1 MAFKQVNKTNKKKK
15 RRSLWPG
22 YRKGDGIIAVFMLIA
37 LLILLA
43 SFIIWGVSFFIE
55 EHFIVHEMMNAL
67 AAAGVSVC
75 FGIGFIGMV
84 FGTKNWFGKMV
95 SVVIAFIMIGVG
107 YSFAE
112 TSALL
117 YKDKVAYESKDFEEM
132 VAVPIGVEYEPPDY
146 GLPKLMKLEFEE
158 LTIDVYNLEIYR
170 REYEAN
176 WKGKQLEIVYLPN
189 SHFAVSVKEYVE

>member
-1 MAFKQVNKTNKKKK
+1 MAIKQMNKKKKK

-22 YRKGDGIIAVFMLIA
+22 YQKGDGIIAVFMLIA
-37 LLILLA
+37 MLILLP
-43 SFIIWGVSFFIE
+43 SLFIWGISFFNE

-84 FGTKNWFGKMV
+84 FGIKSWFGKMV
-95 SVVIAFIMIGVG
+95 SIVIVLIMFGVG
-107 YSFAE
+107 YSFSE

-117 YKDKVAYESKDFEEM
+117 YKDKVAYENKDFEEM

-146 GLPKLMKLEFEE
+146 GLPKLMKL
-158 LTIDVYNLEIYR
+158 
-170 REYEAN
+170 
-176 WKGKQLEIVYLPN
+176 
-189 SHFAVSVKEYVE
+189 

>member
-1 MAFKQVNKTNKKKK
+1 M
-15 RRSLWPG
+15 
-22 YRKGDGIIAVFMLIA
+22 AVFMLIA
-37 LLILLA
+37 LIILLP
-43 SFIIWGVSFFIE
+43 SFVMWGVSFFIE

-67 AAAGVSVC
+67 AAAGVSIC

-84 FGTKNWFGKMV
+84 LGVKNWFGKMIC
-95 SVVIAFIMIGVG
+95 VVISVIMLGIG

-112 TSALL
+112 TSSLL
-117 YKDKVAYESKDFEEM
+117 YKDKAAYENNEFEEM

-158 LTIDVYNLEIYR
+158 LTIDVYNLEIFR
-170 REYEAN
+170 KDYETN
-176 WKGKQLEIVYLPN
+176 WKGKPLEIIYLPN